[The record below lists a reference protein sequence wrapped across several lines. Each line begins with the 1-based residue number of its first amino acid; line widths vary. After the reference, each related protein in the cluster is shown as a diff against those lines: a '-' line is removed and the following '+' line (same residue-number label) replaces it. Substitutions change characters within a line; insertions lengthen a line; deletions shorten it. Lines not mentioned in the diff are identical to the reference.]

1 MRVNYRSGRAEDD
14 FTGNILTVITPTKAH
29 DPRATTLALDAIKE
43 ARTCMLRV
51 LDGEIES
58 KATTQIC
65 L

>member
-29 DPRATTLALDAIKE
+29 NPRATPLALDAIKE
-43 ARTCMLRV
+43 ARTYILRV